1 VGLAVAATLALGLA
15 SASRS
20 ASDEVRFGAPV
31 YVDQELAGGEPT
43 VMADPAHGT
52 LVYTAH
58 EGTTHLYRNGLVTSP
73 WGTFD
78 FVANYC
84 NQVNTWWSDDGG
96 ANWYRDRYLGTTCP
110 TPPTENTR
118 FSDPDLTIDQGGRMY
133 NTGIDLVND
142 SVFSSVDGGKTW
154 DRGTPQCHDGDRPW
168 LAGGRQDEVYMATDP
183 LETDAFH
190 VIYHSED

>member
-1 VGLAVAATLALGLA
+1 MNGTVLRHVGGRRLVLLLGLAVAATLALGLA

-73 WGTFD
+73 WDTFD

-84 NQVNTWWSDDGG
+84 NQVNVWTSDDGG
-96 ANWYRDRYLGTTCP
+96 VNWYRDRYLGSQCP
-110 TPPTENTR
+110 TDPPENTG
-118 FSDPDLTIDQGGRMY
+118 FSDT
-133 NTGIDLVND
+133 
-142 SVFSSVDGGKTW
+142 
-154 DRGTPQCHDGDRPW
+154 
-168 LAGGRQDEVYMATDP
+168 
-183 LETDAFH
+183 
-190 VIYHSED
+190 